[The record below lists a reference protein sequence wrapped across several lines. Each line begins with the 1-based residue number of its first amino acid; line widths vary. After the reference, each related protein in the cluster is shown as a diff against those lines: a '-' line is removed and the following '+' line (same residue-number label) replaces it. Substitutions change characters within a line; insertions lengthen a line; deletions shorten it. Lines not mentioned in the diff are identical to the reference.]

1 MTYFSERK
9 QKVNIQLIIWFR
21 CKIPLIEGRAV
32 GDVGVSETAGGV
44 SALSTPTG
52 GGLVKAH
59 HVSVSSAAM
68 RQSPSLQFLAPDL
81 VRKMQEI
88 WGTRAGS
95 GHQTDAPPPPPGL
108 SSHGPVVSFWS
119 AGDTDTSYTVCLPPV
134 GRRESEQWRRTVMRR
149 CEVQVSSGG
158 HVTTPPGRGHSQL
171 SWEQSMWSINQLVAQ
186 LGLSFKSFTH
196 FL

>member
-1 MTYFSERK
+1 M
-9 QKVNIQLIIWFR
+9 
-21 CKIPLIEGRAV
+21 

-88 WGTRAGS
+88 
-95 GHQTDAPPPPPGL
+95 
-108 SSHGPVVSFWS
+108 
-119 AGDTDTSYTVCLPPV
+119 
-134 GRRESEQWRRTVMRR
+134 
-149 CEVQVSSGG
+149 
-158 HVTTPPGRGHSQL
+158 
-171 SWEQSMWSINQLVAQ
+171 
-186 LGLSFKSFTH
+186 
-196 FL
+196 